1 MQMNVVLNGDIL
13 REEAVWLLPDN
24 RAFQYGDGLFET
36 IRYEHHEVRF
46 WPDHYDRITRGMAV
60 LALHTHPLLDRD
72 PLHSQIIDLLKANHL
87 SDQPARIK
95 LQVWRKPG
103 GLYTPTSFQTHYLI
117 TARSG
122 PAFALTEKT
131 AVGFFDAV
139 RLSPSPVSA
148 YKTLSALPYVLAG
161 IAKQQQQADDM
172 ILLDTHGHL
181 AECIASNLFWLK
193 DNQLFT
199 PSLASGC
206 IDGILRR
213 QLLRR
218 ALHDG
223 LTVHEGLFL
232 PDVLAAAD
240 AVFCTNVAGIQWI
253 RQIGGWTFSEKPLER
268 IKTLYADL

>member
-1 MQMNVVLNGDIL
+1 MNVVLNGDVVP
-13 REEAVWLLPDN
+13 EEVVQLSLND

-46 WPDHYDRITRGMAV
+46 WPDHYDRLSRGME
-60 LALHTHPLLDRD
+60 ALSLQAPPFFDSELLHD
-72 PLHSQIIDLLKANHL
+72 QIMRLLKANHL
-87 SDQPARIK
+87 LDQATRIK

-103 GLYTPTSFQTHYLI
+103 GLYTPTNAHSNFLL

-122 PAFALTEKT
+122 PAFAFTDKT
-131 AVGFFDAV
+131 KVGFFDAV

-148 YKTLSALPYVLAG
+148 YKTLNALPYVLAG
-161 IAKQQQQADDM
+161 LAKQHEQADDM
-172 ILLDTHGHL
+172 VLLDQHGHL
-181 AECIASNLFWLK
+181 AECIASNLFWLS

-218 ALHDG
+218 APKHG
-223 LTVHEGLFL
+223 LIVQEGLFL
-232 PDVLAAAD
+232 PNVLSQAD
-240 AVFCTNVAGIQWI
+240 AVFCTNVAGIQWV
-253 RQIGGWTFSEKPLER
+253 RQIGSQSFDEKAR
-268 IKTLYADL
+268 DKIKPLYADL